1 MFITGSSRG
10 IGAAIARQAQSD
22 GYEVV
27 LHGSTVSDPLIL
39 LSKELRCPYLV
50 FDVTN
55 EVQVREGM
63 GSFEKLDVL
72 VNSAGVNISRPFQ
85 ELSKSDW
92 TRVYDVNVF
101 GLASVTRMAVPALS
115 QADNIGKIVNIA
127 SIKGVYSSVGRA
139 AYASSKAAVISLTTA
154 LSKEL
159 APRILVNAVAPG
171 FVDTEMTLNTM
182 SARLQR
188 QIDSILLGRIAQP
201 IEVANAV
208 LFLAGDRNSYITGQT
223 LNVDGGFSIK
233 YE

>member
-1 MFITGSSRG
+1 
-10 IGAAIARQAQSD
+10 
-22 GYEVV
+22 
-27 LHGSTVSDPLIL
+27 
-39 LSKELRCPYLV
+39 V
-50 FDVTN
+50 FDVTD
-55 EVQVREGM
+55 ESQVREGM

-208 LFLAGDRNSYITGQT
+208 LFLAGDKNSYITGQT